1 MNIELKKISK
11 EYEEKKAVDN
21 ISITIPE
28 GSFTVIL
35 GPSGSGKTTLLR
47 IIAGLLYPT
56 SGKVFFNKDDMTD
69 LPANKRN
76 IAMVFQK
83 YTLFPHMTVE
93 ENIRF
98 PLESI
103 KEGKLFKS
111 RTYTDEEISE
121 KVNETLKLLHLEE
134 HRNKY
139 PSQLSG
145 GEQQRVSIG
154 REVIRDPSL
163 FLFDEPLSNIDARLR
178 YEMRTWIRRLHK
190 LLKKTTVYVTHDQSE
205 AMALGSQIALL
216 NEGKIE
222 QFGTPDD
229 LYYNPVN
236 KFTAQF
242 IGNYPMN
249 FIPFKCKNETINYRN
264 NKEINVPKIISKTI
278 IAEGISK
285 GDLGFRAEYIR
296 EYDPEKPVDEDMI
309 LIDCEIEDTE
319 KVLDQQIITL
329 KHQGSQLFFVTKT
342 KKNFNKM
349 KNLSVV
355 IHSDHIYVFNG
366 KGRKIQKK

>member
-1 MNIELKKISK
+1 MKIKLKKITK
-11 EYEEKKAVDN
+11 QYEEKKAVNN
-21 ISITIPE
+21 IDMNIPE

-56 SGKVFFNKDDMTD
+56 SGKVYFESNDMTD
-69 LPANKRN
+69 LPASKRN

-98 PLESI
+98 PLESV
-103 KEGKLFKS
+103 KEGKLFKN
-111 RTYTDEEISE
+111 RVYPDDEIKK
-121 KVNETLKLLHLEE
+121 KVDETLKLLHIEE

-145 GEQQRVSIG
+145 GEQQRVAIG
-154 REVIRDPSL
+154 REVIRDPVL

-178 YEMRTWIRRLHK
+178 YEMRTWIRRLHN
-190 LLKKTTVYVTHDQSE
+190 LLKKTTIYVTHDQSE
-205 AMALGSQIALL
+205 AMALGNLIALL
-216 NEGKIE
+216 NNGKIE
-222 QFGTPDD
+222 QFGSPDE

-242 IGNYPMN
+242 LGNYPMN
-249 FIPFKCKNETINYRN
+249 FIPFQLKG
-264 NKEINVPKIISKTI
+264 EILHYKTGEKIDVPQNILKLIKSRKV
-278 IAEGISK
+278 SK

-296 EYDPEKPVDEDMI
+296 EYDPKRPLDEDMI
-309 LIDCEIEDTE
+309 LIDCEIQDTE
-319 KVLDQQIITL
+319 RVLDQQIITL
-329 KHQGSQLFFVTKT
+329 KHQDEQLFFVTKT
-342 KKNFNKM
+342 KKEFHKNKA
-349 KNLSVV
+349 LSIV
-355 IHSDHIYVFNG
+355 IHSDHIYVFNNKG
-366 KGRKIQKK
+366 KRVLR

>member
-1 MNIELKKISK
+1 MRIEIKKVTK
-11 EYEEKKAVDN
+11 KYEEKKAVDK
-21 ISITIPE
+21 IDMVIPE

-47 IIAGLLYPT
+47 VLAGLVYPT
-56 SGKVFFNKDDMTD
+56 SGKIFFGKKDMTD

-98 PLESI
+98 SIESI

-111 RTYTDEEISE
+111 RTYTDEEVSK
-121 KVNETLKLLHLEE
+121 KVEEILKLLHLEE

-145 GEQQRVSIG
+145 GEQQRVAIG
-154 REVIRDPSL
+154 REVIREPII

-205 AMALGSQIALL
+205 AMALGNLIALL

-222 QFGTPDD
+222 QFGSPDE
-229 LYYNPVN
+229 LYYNPIN

-249 FIPFKCKNETINYRN
+249 FIPFKFKEGELFYN
-264 NKEINVPKIISKTI
+264 NGKKMEIPENILNIISTQKIT
-278 IAEGISK
+278 K
-285 GDLGFRAEYIR
+285 GDIGFRAEYIR
-296 EYDPEKPVDEDMI
+296 EYDPKKPVDKEMI
-309 LIDCEIEDTE
+309 LIDCKIEDTE
-319 KVLDQQIITL
+319 KVLDQHIITL
-329 KHQGSQLFFVTKT
+329 KHHNHQLFFVTKT
-342 KKNFNKM
+342 KKEFK
-349 KNLSVV
+349 KKEALSIV
-355 IHSDHIYVFNG
+355 IHSDHIYVFDNKG
-366 KGRKIQKK
+366 KRVQK

>member
-1 MNIELKKISK
+1 MIIELKKITK
-11 EYEEKKAVDN
+11 QYEDKKAVNN
-21 ISITIPE
+21 IDIIISE

-47 IIAGLLYPT
+47 IIAGLIYPT
-56 SGKVFFNKDDMTD
+56 SGRVFFEKKDMTD
-69 LPANKRN
+69 LPASKRN

-93 ENIRF
+93 ENIKF

-103 KEGKLFKS
+103 KEGKLFKTKIHS
-111 RTYTDEEISE
+111 EEEIRK
-121 KVNETLKLLHLEE
+121 KVEETLKLLHIEE
-134 HRNKY
+134 HRDKY

-145 GEQQRVSIG
+145 GEQQRVAIG
-154 REVIRDPSL
+154 REVIRDPVL

-190 LLKKTTVYVTHDQSE
+190 IIKKTTVYVTHDQGE

-222 QFGTPDD
+222 QYGTPDE

-249 FIPFKCKNETINYRN
+249 FIPFQYKEKKLLYKNGKKIE
-264 NKEINVPKIISKTI
+264 VPKNLIKIIESKKVK
-278 IAEGISK
+278 S
-285 GDLGFRAEYIR
+285 GDIGFRAEYIR
-296 EYDPEKPVDEDMI
+296 EFDATKPVDKEMI
-309 LIDCEIEDTE
+309 LMDCEIEDIE
-319 KVLDQQIITL
+319 KVLDQQILTL
-329 KHQGSQLFFVTKT
+329 KHEEIQLFFVTKT
-342 KKNFNKM
+342 KKEFQ
-349 KNLSVV
+349 KNESLSIVV
-355 IHSDHIYVFNG
+355 HSDHIYIFNS
-366 KGRKIQKK
+366 KGMRVQK